1 MYELPIQE
9 QHGTVK
15 ENRYLKAKGTCQLNE
30 ATDGFRLQGIIAFF
44 ISIVS
49 LLMLTNQTYNEK
61 GNGLSLPSFDLQCV
75 CACVHVAFDFSGA
88 KIRRFDYVRPKRMN
102 VMYF

>member
-9 QHGTVK
+9 QHGTVR

-30 ATDGFRLQGIIAFF
+30 ATDGFRVQGIIACF

-49 LLMLTNQTYNEK
+49 LLMLTNQTYSEK
-61 GNGLSLPSFDLQCV
+61 GNGLSFPSFDLYCV
-75 CACVHVAFDFSGA
+75 CVHVAFDFSGA

-102 VMYF
+102 VVYF

>member
-30 ATDGFRLQGIIAFF
+30 ATDGFRVQGIIACF

-49 LLMLTNQTYNEK
+49 LLMLTNQTYSEK
-61 GNGLSLPSFDLQCV
+61 GNGLSFPSFDLYCV
-75 CACVHVAFDFSGA
+75 CVYMLHLIFQVLRLGDLIMCDRNA
-88 KIRRFDYVRPKRMN
+88 
-102 VMYF
+102 

>member
-1 MYELPIQE
+1 
-9 QHGTVK
+9 
-15 ENRYLKAKGTCQLNE
+15 
-30 ATDGFRLQGIIAFF
+30 
-44 ISIVS
+44 
-49 LLMLTNQTYNEK
+49 MLINQTYNCNEK

>member
-30 ATDGFRLQGIIAFF
+30 ATDGFRVQGIIACF

-49 LLMLTNQTYNEK
+49 LLMLTIETYSEK
-61 GNGLSLPSFDLQCV
+61 GNGLSFPSFDLYCV
-75 CACVHVAFDFSGA
+75 CVHVAFDFSGA

-102 VMYF
+102 VVYF